1 LGTGTEVGVTDPLLD
16 RNAAD
21 AVLRQVHAAAGPY
34 LAALPDRPV
43 RDPATA
49 PLLAG
54 LSELAERGG
63 LPEQGVGSVA
73 ALERLLR
80 IGTAAATH
88 SAGPRF
94 FHFVVGGATPAALA
108 GDWTAALLDQNAGFR
123 ASSELAAELETIA
136 LRWLRELFGLPGS
149 YGGALVASAT
159 FANFTSLA
167 VATHWWAEQ
176 HDVDVAA
183 DGLTGLPRM
192 PVLSGGYLHASSRK
206 ALQMLGHGRDTAQV
220 YARDR
225 VGRADLPA
233 IERRLAELDGPA
245 VLIANA
251 GEVNAGDFDP
261 VDTLADIAE
270 RYGAWLHVDGAF
282 GLFAALSPRT
292 AHLVRGIERADSI
305 ACDGHKWLNV
315 PYESGFAFLRE
326 PSRLPAAFGMPGTT
340 YLPGP
345 GSPLWSDGSGGSPRP
360 GSARS
365 VQPPMPAGP
374 VDYALYGPESSRRAR
389 AMPIWATLA
398 AYGRAG
404 HRAMVERQLD
414 LAQRLA
420 RSVDEAPDLERL
432 AEVPLCIVCFRARP
446 EHVPAD
452 ELDDLNRRLGAAL
465 LADGRVFA
473 GTTVYDGRVALR
485 PAIVN
490 WQSTEADVDLLVEVV
505 RELLARL
512 APPPA

>member
-1 LGTGTEVGVTDPLLD
+1 MSDPLHD
-16 RNAAD
+16 RDSAEAT
-21 AVLRQVHAAAGPY
+21 LRQVYAAAVPY
-34 LAALPDRPV
+34 LATLADRPV
-43 RDPATA
+43 HDPATES
-49 PLLAG
+49 LLV
-54 LSELAERGG
+54 ELAELADGG
-63 LPEQGVGSVA
+63 RLPEKGVGSVA
-73 ALERLLR
+73 AMERLLR
-80 IGTAAATH
+80 VGTTVATH

-108 GDWTAALLDQNAGFR
+108 ADWTTALLDQNAAFR
-123 ASSELAAELETIA
+123 ATSPLAAAVETIA
-136 LRWLRELFGLPGS
+136 LRWLRELFGLPAS
-149 YGGALVASAT
+149 YGGALVTSAT
-159 FANFTSLA
+159 FANFTSLG

-206 ALQMLGHGRDTAQV
+206 ALQMLGHGRDTVEV

-233 IERRLAELDGPA
+233 IERRLAELAGPA

-251 GEVNAGDFDP
+251 GEVNAGHFDP
-261 VDTLADIAE
+261 IDTLADIAE

-292 AHLVRGIERADSI
+292 ADLVRGVERADSI
-305 ACDGHKWLNV
+305 ACDAHKWLNV

-345 GSPLWSDGSGGSPRP
+345 ASPLWSDGSGGPVGSRP
-360 GSARS
+360 SSARS
-365 VQPPMPAGP
+365 VQPEVPAGP
-374 VDYALYGPESSRRAR
+374 VDYAMHGPESSRRAR
-389 AMPIWATLA
+389 SIPIWATLA
-398 AYGRAG
+398 AYGRDG

-420 RSVDEAPDLERL
+420 RLVDEAPDLERL

-446 EHVPAD
+446 PHLPAG

-465 LADGRVFA
+465 LDDGRVFA
-473 GTTVYDGRVALR
+473 GTTVYDGRIALR

-490 WQSTEADVDLLVEVV
+490 WQTTEADIDLLVEVV
-505 RELLARL
+505 RELVAQL
-512 APPPA
+512 APPPG

>member
-1 LGTGTEVGVTDPLLD
+1 MGDPLHD
-16 RNAAD
+16 RDAAG
-21 AVLRQVHAAAGPY
+21 AALEQVYAAAGPY
-34 LAALPDRPV
+34 LDSLADRPV
-43 RDPATA
+43 YDPATE
-49 PLLAG
+49 PLLAE
-54 LSELAERGG
+54 LSALTEDGG
-63 LPEQGVGSVA
+63 LPEKGEGTAA
-73 ALERLLR
+73 ALHRLLR
-80 IGTAAATH
+80 VGTAAATH

-94 FHFVVGGATPAALA
+94 FHFVIGGATPAALA
-108 GDWTAALLDQNAGFR
+108 ADWTASLLDQNAGFR
-123 ASSELAAELETIA
+123 ASSPLAAELETIA
-136 LRWLRELFGLPGS
+136 LRWLRELFGLPDS

-159 FANFTSLA
+159 FANFTSLS

-183 DGLTGLPRM
+183 DGLAALPRM
-192 PVLSGGYLHASSRK
+192 PVLSGGYVHASARK
-206 ALQMLGHGRDTAQV
+206 ALQMLGHGRDTVEV

-225 VGRADLPA
+225 VGRVDLPA
-233 IERRLAELDGPA
+233 IERRLAELAGPA

-261 VDTLADIAE
+261 IDALADLAE

-292 AHLVRGIERADSI
+292 AGLLRGVERADSI

-345 GSPLWSDGSGGSPRP
+345 GSPLWADGGGSAGQRP

-365 VQPPMPAGP
+365 VQPAAPAARDM
-374 VDYALYGPESSRRAR
+374 DYALHGPESSRRAR
-389 AMPIWATLA
+389 SMPIWATLA
-398 AYGRAG
+398 AYGRDG
-404 HRAMVERQLD
+404 HRSMVERQLD

-420 RSVDEAPDLERL
+420 RLVDEAPDLERL

-446 EHVPAD
+446 GHVPPD

-465 LADGRVFA
+465 LDDGRVYA

-490 WQSTEADVDLLVEVV
+490 WRTTEADIDLLVEVV
-505 RELLARL
+505 RELTARL
-512 APPPA
+512 GPPPPPR